1 MEAVGV
7 SGDQLE
13 IVFGSPVNVGL
24 ALAQVRDQDPSGVR
38 PDLRS
43 GSTRHGGCA
52 RIGQQQHS
60 DRSGGRW
67 RFGWLLLSDAIVAAE
82 LLILRSETG
91 DLLLQL
97 VDLRVLPMVERFF
110 AERIFGPMRLDKLAR
125 QLQAHEKRNRRDT
138 DTRGRHLREE
148 VADLDRRIGRQI
160 EALEQG
166 VEPELIAKRIA
177 KLRNDKEKAEIE
189 LRALEPRPMDRAPTE
204 DASALLARL
213 PDLGLALHHAPAELK
228 RQVFDAFQLTI
239 TYDKVERRIEISA
252 TITEAVAQTLE
263 NAKDLPKEVSSV
275 AHRDIAGARFV
286 PRSDGRITQE
296 YSLAALIAPSTCDG
310 RIYPQGILRAV
321 AGCLRF
327 SPLAIAE

>member
-1 MEAVGV
+1 MA
-7 SGDQLE
+7 LE
-13 IVFGSPVNVGL
+13 SATGALSASPRNRGY
-24 ALAQVRDQDPSGVR
+24 SH
-38 PDLRS
+38 LR
-43 GSTRHGGCA
+43 
-52 RIGQQQHS
+52 
-60 DRSGGRW
+60 
-67 RFGWLLLSDAIVAAE
+67 LLHEDT
-82 LLILRSETG
+82 LLPL
-91 DLLLQL
+91 
-97 VDLRVLPMVERFF
+97 VERFF

-125 QLQAHEKRNRRDT
+125 QLQAHEKHNRRASDA
-138 DTRGRHLREE
+138 RRRQLREE
-148 VADLDRRIGRQI
+148 VADLDRRIGLQI

-189 LRALEPRPMDRAPTE
+189 LRALEPRPMDRMPTE

-263 NAKDLPKEVSSV
+263 NAKDLPEEVSSV

-286 PRSDGRITQE
+286 PRSDARITQE
-296 YSLAALIAPSTCDG
+296 YPLAALIAPSTCDG